1 MPLSRPVGTHSAG
14 PVVARLLAPAGVEQD
29 LGAHRRAGRLSSQ
42 VGGAG
47 GSRLRWRPAHE
58 VTAGGTPPAE
68 WRANRLLHVP
78 ARVRNT
84 SPATW
89 PARGAT
95 RVALAYHWLD
105 TAGQPV
111 AYEGLRTALPHDV
124 APGETI
130 AVELEIATPKKPGDY
145 ILELDALRERLAW
158 FSGRRPDATRRVPV
172 TVLPS
177 DDR

>member
-1 MPLSRPVGTHSAG
+1 M
-14 PVVARLLAPAGVEQD
+14 
-29 LGAHRRAGRLSSQ
+29 
-42 VGGAG
+42 
-47 GSRLRWRPAHE
+47 
-58 VTAGGTPPAE
+58 
-68 WRANRLLHVP
+68 P